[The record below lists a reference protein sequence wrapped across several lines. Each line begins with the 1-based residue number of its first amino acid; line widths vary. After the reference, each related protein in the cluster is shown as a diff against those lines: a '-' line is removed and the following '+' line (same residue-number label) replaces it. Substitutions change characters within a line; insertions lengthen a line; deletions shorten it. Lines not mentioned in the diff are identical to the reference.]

1 MANAASLKDAHLGR
15 WPASKRQMGVG
26 VMLPMA
32 EVSAF
37 GPTPP
42 AFKNMLEMT
51 RTAEDAGLDTVWL
64 MDHFFFRPPV
74 ADEGTEYGAWEA
86 FTSAAAL
93 LQATTKINLGLL
105 VSCLGWRNP
114 GLVAK
119 MTETIDGISGGR
131 FILGV
136 GAGWHKPEYDGFG
149 LPFDHRVSRFEDA
162 LAIIVGLLRDGRV
175 SHDGAYFSADDAII
189 QPRGPLGATGGS
201 PILVGSSG
209 HRMLRLM
216 AQSADAWNA
225 GWIPTVEQ
233 LKPKLDAVDEA
244 CQEVGRDPK
253 TLIKTT
259 GANVRM
265 KNYTGMRKNPIEGDD
280 QAIADRL
287 AQFRELGCRHF
298 VGGIDECTPKSIE
311 QLGRIAELLG

>member
-1 MANAASLKDAHLGR
+1 MADATTLNDTNLGR
-15 WPASKRQMGVG
+15 WPASKRKLGVG

-37 GPTPP
+37 GPKTPS
-42 AFKNMLEMT
+42 FKDMLEMT
-51 RTAEDAGLDTVWL
+51 RIAEDAGLDTIWL
-64 MDHFFFRPPV
+64 MDHFFFREPV
-74 ADEGTEYGAWEA
+74 AEPGTEYGAWEA

-93 LQATTKINLGLL
+93 LQGTTTVNVGLL

-119 MTETIDGISGGR
+119 MTETIDEISGGR

-149 LPFDHRVSRFEDA
+149 YPFDHRVSRFEDA
-162 LAIIVGLLRDGRV
+162 LTIIAGMLRNGRT

-209 HRMLRLM
+209 HKMLRLM
-216 AQSADAWNA
+216 AKYADAWNA
-225 GWIPTVEQ
+225 GWIPTAEELQ
-233 LKPKLDAVDEA
+233 PKLDAVDEA
-244 CQEVGRDPK
+244 CREVGRDPK
-253 TLIKTT
+253 TVIKTT
-259 GANVRM
+259 GANVSM
-265 KNYTGMRKNPIEGDD
+265 KHYTGTRANAIEGDN

-287 AQFRELGCRHF
+287 AQFRDQGCDHF
-298 VGGIDECTPKSIE
+298 IAGLDECTPSSIE
-311 QLGRIAELLG
+311 QFGRVAELLG